1 MLQPADLGH
10 CWMRGEGWIGSQPP
24 LVDHPKPVS
33 LFPRPCTNTNLAPS
47 PGNRS
52 SRVLLSTTIPTFSI
66 VEPRSHCKRLVSITR
81 FPIYRPCKIAPIYTG
96 FRSSQQLE
104 KLIVELD
111 SIYTCI
117 VSIGRVQ
124 MESMKNDVEIS
135 SRKRTKNE
143 REKLVANTSKI
154 APIYT
159 GLFIFRSNE
168 QTSNL
173 IYIYIVRNETKI
185 SNRKGKV
192 KKERERSASW
202 KSKWSE

>member
-135 SRKRTKNE
+135 SRKGTKNE

-154 APIYT
+154 APIYN
-159 GLFIFRSNE
+159 GFRSNE

>member
-33 LFPRPCTNTNLAPS
+33 LFPRPCTNTNFAPS

-135 SRKRTKNE
+135 SRKGMKNE

-154 APIYT
+154 APIYN
-159 GLFIFRSNE
+159 GFRSNE

-173 IYIYIVRNETKI
+173 IYIYILFEMKRKYRIE
-185 SNRKGKV
+185 KGK
-192 KKERERSASW
+192 
-202 KSKWSE
+202 